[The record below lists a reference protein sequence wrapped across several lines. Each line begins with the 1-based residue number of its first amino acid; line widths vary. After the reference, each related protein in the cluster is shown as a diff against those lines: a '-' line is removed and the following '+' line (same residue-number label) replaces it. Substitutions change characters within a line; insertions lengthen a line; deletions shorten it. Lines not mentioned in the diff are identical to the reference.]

1 MVDGQYLDC
10 GPTNRGSANEDGT
23 LPAEMVPP
31 FVSPGV
37 KQSHEVAGVW
47 IDTGDVWA
55 LEAIIIGTRQ
65 SEIAGY
71 CFAAV
76 LVGNDVVDLE
86 W

>member
-1 MVDGQYLDC
+1 MDITGCEEQGRDRLSSVAE
-10 GPTNRGSANEDGT
+10 R
-23 LPAEMVPP
+23 LP
-31 FVSPGV
+31 
-37 KQSHEVAGVW
+37 
-47 IDTGDVWA
+47 
-55 LEAIIIGTRQ
+55 LLIGTRQ